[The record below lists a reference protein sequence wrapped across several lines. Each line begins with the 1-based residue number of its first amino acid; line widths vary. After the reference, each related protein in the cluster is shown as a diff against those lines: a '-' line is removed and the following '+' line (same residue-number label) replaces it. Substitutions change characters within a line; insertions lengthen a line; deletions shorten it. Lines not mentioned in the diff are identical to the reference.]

1 MTPFVLLAGILGS
14 GKTTFLKVLLP
25 LPKEQ
30 GVVPWVI
37 INDHQNAEVNAEQLA
52 ALVDRVEAISGSC
65 VCCSSRD
72 DLVKALEAFEHGE
85 SRVVIL
91 ETNGTT
97 DSEELIEM
105 SSVDS
110 GLHKFSLTLCRLI
123 VQ

>member
-1 MTPFVLLAGILGS
+1 LAGILGS

-30 GVVPWVI
+30 GVVSWVI

-72 DLVKALEAFEHGE
+72 DLVKALEAFAHGE

-91 ETNGTT
+91 ETSGTT

-105 SSVDS
+105 LSVDS